1 MSRGFCVLSILLLL
15 VSCAGNSTSLPVLT
29 PLSGQ
34 PTGCQPI
41 FPQGDFQFVHLVE
54 FSMAGG
60 NHGSAM
66 GVTVIRDKTIE
77 TALMTVEGLVL
88 FAATLNNGLTVSRA
102 VPPFD
107 KPAFAEGLMR
117 DIRAIFLQPQGEMQS
132 GILADGT
139 LVCRICEQNG
149 QITDNLASE
158 QFCRQRFIYS
168 ATGDNSI
175 RLSRRITGRDCSE
188 LLAGTGIPLKLS
200 LTSLEN
206 RGYSLDMTLISAEEL
221 P

>member
-117 DIRAIFLQPQGEMQS
+117 DIRAIFLQPVGEQQRGTLS
-132 GILADGT
+132 DGT
-139 LVCRICEQNG
+139 PVCRISEENG
-149 QITDNLASE
+149 QVTDSFRSSR
-158 QFCRQRFIYS
+158 FCRQRNIYDR
-168 ATGDNSI
+168 TGDGNLQLN
-175 RLSRRITGRDCSE
+175 RQLTGQDCST
-188 LLAGTGIPLKLS
+188 LLAGIKVPVKLDLS
-200 LTSLEN
+200 SRESG
-206 RGYSLDMTLISAEEL
+206 GYALQMTLISAEEL